1 MAAAL
6 RSDRPRRAL
15 AALVALSLATGLAA
29 CGGGGSDEAGT
40 TGTEAEA
47 ETSGAST
54 TATDEA
60 GESTT
65 TAEEASTSTTAAPTT
80 TTEFVLEDASIEQ
93 HSAPGDGTGTA
104 LLTAV
109 RLGSHDGYERI
120 VFEFQG
126 ASVPGYR
133 MQWTDQPITAD
144 GSGEPVEVEGA
155 ARLEMVFQP
164 ASGVDLSAPE
174 LTVTYKGPDR
184 ISTAQT
190 ELITDLVRTGDFEA
204 VLSWVAGATEAVP
217 FRVQTLSSPTRI
229 VVDLAA

>member
-1 MAAAL
+1 MAAH
-6 RSDRPRRAL
+6 PRRSAL
-15 AALVALSLATGLAA
+15 HRAVVPAVLVLASVLAA
-29 CGGGGSDEAGT
+29 CGGGGSDEAAT
-40 TGTEAEA
+40 TTTTEAA
-47 ETSGAST
+47 EGAGAST
-54 TATDEA
+54 TAD
-60 GESTT
+60 GSTSSS
-65 TAEEASTSTTAAPTT
+65 AAAATSTTGAPTT

-109 RLGSHDGYERI
+109 RLGSHEGYERI

-126 ASVPGYR
+126 TSVPGYR

-144 GSGEPVEVEGA
+144 GSGEPVEVDGA

-174 LTVTYKGPDR
+174 LTVTYEGPDR
-184 ISTAQT
+184 IPTTQT
-190 ELITDLVRTGDFEA
+190 VLITDLVRTGDFEA
-204 VLSWVAGATEAVP
+204 VLSWVAGATEEVP